1 MQTKLHC
8 NFKQATIWN
17 CRNLILLSKTDT
29 DRYLVEVP
37 ATQLWSPLF
46 NYKIIVENIDGNT
59 STFPETGFYE
69 AEVVFTEQIDTQQI
83 PPLLITEITP
93 DTKNL
98 NKLDGYEFIE
108 IYNNTNQPI
117 NMKDYKII
125 YRYPAG
131 SSSPEQ
137 HWNLT
142 DDKIIE
148 PRKALLFGFITKA
161 IKIKRLLISIK
172 PMI

>member
-1 MQTKLHC
+1 MSLEATVSNANKVTLQFQTGKYMELQELD
-8 NFKQATIWN
+8 FIKQD
-17 CRNLILLSKTDT
+17 DT

-46 NYKIIVENIDGNT
+46 NYKIIVENIDGST
-59 STFPETGFYE
+59 STFPETGFVE

-148 PRKALLFGFITKA
+148 SAGKLYCLD
-161 IKIKRLLISIK
+161 S
-172 PMI
+172 